1 MSKVIIFF
9 YFIEKCAFFL
19 KIVRFSGYLNFYD
32 VLVESS
38 NFCFYTTT
46 NVDAFCAKKLVRNII
61 KYDYC
66 YTQHIPP
73 MYFSCCEAKLLL
85 GNCLDGRV
93 LTQIPITKWSCA
105 FAIRYSYNLWTGI
118 CKTNIFGEV
127 STVRH
132 TSFGAGP

>member
-1 MSKVIIFF
+1 MHSVLRNLS
-9 YFIEKCAFFL
+9 ET
-19 KIVRFSGYLNFYD
+19 SLN
-32 VLVESS
+32 
-38 NFCFYTTT
+38 TTT
-46 NVDAFCAKKLVRNII
+46 AI
-61 KYDYC
+61 
-66 YTQHIPP
+66 HIPP

-105 FAIRYSYNLWTGI
+105 FAIRYSCNLWTGI

-132 TSFGAGP
+132 TSFGSGP